1 MLTHHKDSLEE
12 VALHGKYGE
21 EAEGSAWERCVVSSM
36 CVSHRAQWVSMDTVP
51 LGREYEECCEEGVCS
66 PRLFHVLCVPPSMHY
81 MHCMSVGLGRKEE
94 S

>member
-1 MLTHHKDSLEE
+1 
-12 VALHGKYGE
+12 
-21 EAEGSAWERCVVSSM
+21 M

-51 LGREYEECCEEGVCS
+51 HGRERCVVSSMCDTVLLGRDNEECCEEGVCS

>member
-1 MLTHHKDSLEE
+1 MGRSIYIT
-12 VALHGKYGE
+12 
-21 EAEGSAWERCVVSSM
+21 CVVSSM
-36 CVSHRAQWVSMDTVP
+36 RVSHHAQWASMDTVP
-51 LGREYEECCEEGVCS
+51 LGRENEECYEEGVCS

>member
-1 MLTHHKDSLEE
+1 M
-12 VALHGKYGE
+12 
-21 EAEGSAWERCVVSSM
+21 SSM

-51 LGREYEECCEEGVCS
+51 LGRENEECCEEGVCS

-81 MHCMSVGLGRKEE
+81 MHCMSVGLGKKKE